1 MSRRFAVFPEGLG
14 REPYTILIYM
24 LFPLIGA
31 FFLEGM
37 ERMFSILLLAP
48 FLFVYRQSYWRNS
61 YLVFVIVQAI
71 IIGFW
76 VYMFGPVFFW
86 LSAFSSNMISLLSGR
101 KRIAAVGVYIVVGIV
116 YGVAK
121 DLNIVQTSMSLV
133 PILLAIF
140 NAYMISSRRK
150 WNESQRELEKA
161 HSRIDELVK
170 QQERQRIGRDL
181 HDTLGQKLSMI
192 TLKTELAERLLV
204 SDTERAAGELREV
217 ITISRETLTQMR
229 ELVEDLD
236 TGTLVDE
243 LTASRQHLHSAGI
256 NSEVNGEI
264 HSINRGYEKIA
275 VMAIREL
282 VTNVVKHSAAS
293 WCQINIARSVEGVL
307 IEVADNGKGID
318 EAVPNHGMTGLQN
331 RIGLINGTIGWK
343 SGKEG
348 TVVQL
353 FIPLPKSIE
362 KVGVVS

>member
-1 MSRRFAVFPEGLG
+1 
-14 REPYTILIYM
+14 M
-24 LFPLIGA
+24 LFPFFGA

-37 ERMFSILLLAP
+37 ERIFSLLMLVP
-48 FLFVYRQSYWRNS
+48 FLFIYRQSYWHNT

-76 VYMFGPVFFW
+76 AYMFGPMFFW
-86 LSAFSSNMISLLSGR
+86 LSAYSSNMISLLSGR
-101 KRIAAVGVYIVVGIV
+101 KRIAAIGVYILVGMT
-116 YGVAK
+116 YGAAK
-121 DLNIVQTSMSLV
+121 DFNMLQISMSLV
-133 PILLAIF
+133 PIMLTVF
-140 NAYMISSRRK
+140 NSYTISSTRK
-150 WNESQRELEKA
+150 WNESQQELEKA

-192 TLKTELAERLLV
+192 TLKTELAEKLLV
-204 SDTERAAGELREV
+204 LDNERAAVELREV

-243 LTASRQHLHSAGI
+243 LTACRQHLHSAGI
-256 NSEVNGEI
+256 ESEVNGEVL
-264 HSINRGYEKIA
+264 SINRVYEKIA

-293 WCQINIARSVEGVL
+293 WCQINVARSAEGVL
-307 IEVADNGKGID
+307 IDVADNGRGID
-318 EAVPNHGMTGLQN
+318 KAIPNHGMTGLQG
-331 RIGLINGTIGWK
+331 RIGLINGTIRWE
-343 SGKEG
+343 SGEEG

-353 FIPLPKSIE
+353 FIPLPQSVG

>member
-1 MSRRFAVFPEGLG
+1 MGRRFAVFPERFG
-14 REPYTILIYM
+14 REPYPFLIYV
-24 LFPLIGA
+24 LFPFFGA
-31 FFLEGM
+31 FFLEGL
-37 ERMFSILLLAP
+37 ERVVTLLLLVP

-76 VYMFGPVFFW
+76 VYMFGPMFFW
-86 LSAFSSNMISLLSGR
+86 LSAYSSNMISLLSGR
-101 KRIAAVGVYIVVGIV
+101 KRIVAVGVYIMLGMA
-116 YGVAK
+116 YSASK
-121 DLNIVQTSMSLV
+121 DFNMLQTSISLA
-133 PILLAIF
+133 PILLAVF

-150 WNESQRELEKA
+150 WYDSQQELEKA

-192 TLKTELAERLLV
+192 TLKTELAEKLLI
-204 SDTERAAGELREV
+204 SDNERAAGELREV
-217 ITISRETLTQMR
+217 ITISRETLSQMR

-264 HSINRGYEKIA
+264 LSINRVYEKIA

-293 WCQINIARSVEGVL
+293 SCRINVARSAEGVL
-307 IEVADNGKGID
+307 IDVADNGKGFN
-318 EAVPNHGMTGLQN
+318 EAVPNYGMTGLQG
-331 RIGLINGTIGWK
+331 RIGLINGNIRWE
-343 SGKEG
+343 SGEEG

>member
-1 MSRRFAVFPEGLG
+1 MSRRFAVFPEVLG

-37 ERMFSILLLAP
+37 ERTLSLLLLVP
-48 FLFVYRQSYWRNS
+48 FLFVYRQSYWRDT

-71 IIGFW
+71 NIGFW
-76 VYMFGPVFFW
+76 VYMFGPMFFW
-86 LSAFSSNMISLLSGR
+86 LSTYSSNMISLLSRR
-101 KRIAAVGVYIVVGIV
+101 KRIVAIGVYLLVGIA
-116 YGVAK
+116 YGASK
-121 DLNIVQTSMSLV
+121 DFNMLQTSMSLV
-133 PILLAIF
+133 PILLAVF

-150 WNESQRELEKA
+150 WHASQRELEKA

-181 HDTLGQKLSMI
+181 HDTLGQKLSII
-192 TLKTELAERLLV
+192 TLKTELAEKLLFSNV
-204 SDTERAAGELREV
+204 ERAAGELREV
-217 ITISRETLTQMR
+217 ITISRDTLTQMR

-236 TGTLVDE
+236 TGTFVEE
-243 LTASRQHLHSAGI
+243 LTACRQHLHSAGI
-256 NSEVNGEI
+256 DSEVYGEI
-264 HSINRGYEKIA
+264 LAINRVYEKIA

-293 WCQINIARSVEGVL
+293 WCRINVSRSAEGVL
-307 IEVADNGKGID
+307 IGVADNGKGID
-318 EAVPNHGMTGLQN
+318 KAVPNHGMTGLQG
-331 RIGLINGTIGWK
+331 RVGLINGTIRWE
-343 SGKEG
+343 SGGEG

-353 FIPLPKSIE
+353 FIPLPNSVE